1 MRYSKCVVCNEM
13 VGWAGLLVNLVL
25 SILKLFIGVLSG
37 SHALVT
43 GSLYSAKDVITS
55 ILIIV
60 GLKISKKPLDE
71 KHPFGHGKIE
81 FLFSLAV
88 SIVMI
93 LTTLWL
99 LFNVTT
105 VLLEASHRPPHLIA
119 LWVAV
124 LSVLVNF
131 FFLHY
136 TRCVAF
142 EVNSPIVRTLSRHHH
157 SDIVSSGAVAL
168 GIIGSHY
175 LGLPWLDSVVAVG
188 ESLDLLK
195 LGGEV
200 FMDAY
205 HGLMDTAGPKALED
219 DIRRRTN
226 SIKGVV
232 LVQSLRTRRVG
243 QELYVSIVIGVD
255 PEMEI
260 GQAKRVAKRVEEE
273 ITETIPHL
281 GDINVHFVSPPGSV
295 PEFKEIKKEMD
306 HLETLAKSGAVYGP
320 REAG

>member
-37 SHALVT
+37 SHALVA
-43 GSLYSAKDVITS
+43 GSLYSGKDIVTS

-60 GLKISKKPLDE
+60 GLKVSKKPLDE
-71 KHPFGHGKIE
+71 KHPFGHGKVE

-88 SIVMI
+88 GLVMI

-99 LFNVTT
+99 LFNVAS
-105 VLLEASHRPPHLIA
+105 VLLEGNHRPPHMIA

-124 LSVLVNF
+124 LSILVNF

-136 TRCVAF
+136 SRCVAF
-142 EVNSPIVRTLSRHHH
+142 EINSPIVRTLSKHHH

-175 LGLPWLDSVVAVG
+175 LGLPWLDSLVAVG
-188 ESLDLLK
+188 EAVDLLK

-200 FMDAY
+200 FLDAY
-205 HGLMDTAGPKALED
+205 HGLMDTAGPKGMEE
-219 DIRRRTN
+219 DIRRRAN

-232 LVQSLRTRRVG
+232 LVQALRTRRVG
-243 QELYVSIVIGVD
+243 QELYVSMTIGVD

-273 ITETIPHL
+273 MTETIPHL
-281 GDINVHFVSPPGSV
+281 GDINVHFSSPPGAV

-306 HLETLAKSGAVYGP
+306 HLETLVKSGAVYEP
-320 REAG
+320 RETG